1 MTTGTRL
8 YDEMR
13 EKAVRLKER
22 AAGYRFAGE
31 RRLARSA
38 QMAAEKLDEACAAL
52 VLLADREKEE
62 R

>member
-1 MTTGTRL
+1 MTKPSRL

-13 EKAVRLKER
+13 ESAVRLKER

-38 QMAAEKLDEACAAL
+38 QMAADQLDAACAAL
-52 VLLADREKEE
+52 ALLQDRENEK
-62 R
+62 